1 MRTIKWLQLLGLL
14 LLLGG
19 CSKNEP
25 LTQEALDKELASK
38 QAGFS
43 EGIKEAHTGG
53 ETPAIEMTVDQSSE
67 GETPTGET
75 PTAAGAGVN
84 DDLKAPDSSVSASA
98 SNSGSSY
105 TPLAEES
112 AGDSE
117 QGIVVD
123 KQRGDLG
130 IRTSGMPEGYSA
142 PYDRDTDK

>member
-43 EGIKEAHTGG
+43 EGIKEAHSGGEAPAIEMSTEPSTEG
-53 ETPAIEMTVDQSSE
+53 ETPASE
-67 GETPTGET
+67 SPA
-75 PTAAGAGVN
+75 AAGTGVN
-84 DDLKAPDSSVSASA
+84 ADLKAPDSSAPASA
-98 SNSGSSY
+98 SKPGSRY
-105 TPLAEES
+105 TPLAEEPS
-112 AGDSE
+112 EDSE

-123 KQRGDLG
+123 PQRGDLG
-130 IRTSGMPEGYSA
+130 IRTSGMPEGYSV